1 MNLKQLHAIADTCPY
16 DFGAGVRLLSD
27 EDTHGFLGQGADLTA
42 PTLLHAYRCGVFPW
56 FNEDEPTAWWSPDP
70 RCVLVPSD
78 FVPKKSLTR
87 TACKAEWTLTTNH
100 AFTEVIKA
108 CAKPRAY
115 ADGTWIGDD
124 MIEAYTRLHELGV
137 AVSVE
142 VWQGEP
148 LQSPLIGGLYGLN
161 IGAVFCGESMFHRVT
176 DSSKVAFWGL
186 MTLCQKQGITLVD
199 CQLENSHLM
208 SLGAKLMD
216 RAKFLSRLN
225 ELVLTE
231 VNGLNEQ
238 KFRLAVCELAVSH

>member
-1 MNLKQLHAIADTCPY
+1 MNLAQLHDIADGCFY
-16 DFGAGVRLLSD
+16 DFGAGVQSLAD

-56 FNEDEPTAWWSPDP
+56 FNENEPVAWWSPSP
-70 RCVLVPSD
+70 RCVLVPSE
-78 FVPKKSLTR
+78 FVPKKSLVR
-87 TACKAEWTLTTNH
+87 TAGKVAWTLTTNH
-100 AFTEVIKA
+100 AFAEVIKA

-115 ADGTWIGDD
+115 ADETWIGHE
-124 MIEAYTRLHELGV
+124 MIEAYIRLHELGV

-161 IGAVFCGESMFHRVT
+161 IGAVFCGESMFHHVT

-186 MTLCQKQGITLVD
+186 MSWCQKQDIALVD

-208 SLGAKLMD
+208 SLGAKLMS
-216 RAKFLSRLN
+216 RAEFLSKLHD
-225 ELVLTE
+225 LTQRE
-231 VNGLNEQ
+231 VHGLQGQ
-238 KFRLAVCELAVSH
+238 KLRLAVCELAVLH